1 MKTAAIRLIQQCLVS
16 EGIDPGGV
24 DGQLGTNTSAAVT
37 TALTKRA
44 ASLPGDWEGWSRPR
58 RAVAYLQFLC
68 QERGGATG

>member
-1 MKTAAIRLIQQCLVS
+1 MKAAAIRLIQQCLVS
-16 EGIDPGGV
+16 KGIDPGGV
-24 DGQLGTNTSAAVT
+24 DGQIGTNTSTAVT
-37 TALTKRA
+37 AALTKRA